1 MDYKCHDFCSGQV
14 LKAKELNDMDQ
25 AILALSKSVNGIAIV
40 DKLCPSFSESGSMV
54 RCEPVEGY
62 PLLVGAATAS
72 TIYRCGKNLI
82 DYTQSIPRN
91 TNGTVRI
98 IDGGV
103 SWEGGNYFFFVPCA
117 VRTGETVTF
126 SCLDEAGEVLYAML
140 YNRGAKSSCSSQEY
154 CGKPMVATADADAV
168 CVYKKNP
175 QDNVETPIVITDLQ
189 LEHGSTATKYE
200 PYKAIETFLP
210 GESIPAWSG
219 VNTLWADS
227 GEITVTGKADPVAI
241 IEKLTKAVD
250 ELTKA
255 TVSLGGNV

>member
-1 MDYKCHDFCSGQV
+1 MNYIHTIRVGEQDYAIGTAIDDSTPG
-14 LKAKELNDMDQ
+14 EQ
-25 AILALSKSVNGIAIV
+25 AWSARNIV
-40 DKLCPSFSESGSMV
+40 DRLCPSFSETGMAV
-54 RCEPVEGY
+54 RCQPVEGY
-62 PLLVGAATAS
+62 PLTVTTEEGATAV
-72 TIYRCGKNLI
+72 TRWGKNRI

-175 QDNVETPIVITDLQ
+175 ADNVETPIVLTRLQ
-189 LEHGSTATKYE
+189 LETGSTATEYE
-200 PYKAIETFLP
+200 PYRQPETFP
-210 GESIPAWSG
+210 VGQQIPAWHG
-219 VNTLWADS
+219 TNTLVADR
-227 GEITVTGKADPVAI
+227 GHVTVTGKADPVP
-241 IEKLTKAVD
+241 L
-250 ELTKA
+250 LQ
-255 TVSLGGNV
+255 SLMKQ